1 MFTVIKLSKD
11 LVEGAKRSA
20 SANHRTLSEQIEYWV
35 RLGKA
40 ADENPSLPIDMLQ
53 DILISIK
60 DVRSGNLTAYRFS

>member
-40 ADENPSLPIDMLQ
+40 ADENPSLPVDMLQ
-53 DILISIK
+53 DILVSIK